1 MIPAEN
7 NIPDQKLLKAL
18 DSLKISLF
26 TMNNTSKICS
36 HIVNFIKENFEA
48 ESVKIFVLNEE
59 SAGFFPYDQ
68 PTDESSKFTLFNFF
82 ILWMADHDGIYSI
95 KDLLNEDKN
104 DIKEIVLDI
113 SNVHNFSFVIPLIMN
128 RSLIGFIFIF
138 YLYETRKPIRDKY
151 IREGFER
158 M

>member
-1 MIPAEN
+1 MIPAEK

-68 PTDESSKFTLFNFF
+68 PTDESSKFTLFNLF

-95 KDLLNEDKN
+95 TFYVHTESMRELFLENDFFFFEVHDVKRLNGIHANANANSLRQMWRKREDN
-104 DIKEIVLDI
+104 G
-113 SNVHNFSFVIPLIMN
+113 S
-128 RSLIGFIFIF
+128 
-138 YLYETRKPIRDKY
+138 
-151 IREGFER
+151 
-158 M
+158 